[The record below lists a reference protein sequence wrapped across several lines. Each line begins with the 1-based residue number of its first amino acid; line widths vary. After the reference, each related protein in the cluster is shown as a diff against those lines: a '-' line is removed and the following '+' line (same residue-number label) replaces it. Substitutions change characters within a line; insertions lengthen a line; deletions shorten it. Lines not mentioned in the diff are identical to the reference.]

1 MPVLSL
7 SRYRDPSASTTPCAI
22 TLTLFV
28 AIALTIIP
36 VCWWFPPAGAGWWW
50 WFPPSPSP
58 TPAPFPPS
66 LFR

>member
-7 SRYRDPSASTTPCAI
+7 SRYRDPSASTAPCAI
-22 TLTLFV
+22 TLTLLV
-28 AIALTIIP
+28 AMALTIIP
-36 VCWWFPPAGAGWWW
+36 PVCWWL
-50 WFPPSPSP
+50 PPSPSP